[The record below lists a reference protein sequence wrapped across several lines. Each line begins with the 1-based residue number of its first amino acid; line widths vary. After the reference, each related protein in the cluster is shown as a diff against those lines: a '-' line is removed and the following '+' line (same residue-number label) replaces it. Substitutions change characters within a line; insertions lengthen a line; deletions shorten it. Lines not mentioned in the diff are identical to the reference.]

1 MTYAP
6 IGPDALGPA
15 SDNDANEPPVR
26 SGRQTLIWTIKIV
39 VSAGLLYALLSRVDL
54 SRLWATART
63 ASIAWLAAAL
73 GLYFAMVFIS
83 AWRWGVLLHA
93 QHIIVGL
100 GPLLRS
106 YLVATFFNNFLPSNI
121 GGDVIRVRDTA
132 RVAGSRTR
140 AATVVLV
147 DRGIGLLA
155 LVFIAAIGASLASAS
170 SPVIAALGP
179 GLLWLAL
186 GVGTLAGGIV
196 LLKPGAVGR
205 LLAPLKALHQ
215 EWVEER
221 IGRLVGALARFR
233 ETPAALAL
241 GFGGAIVVQAVLVLF
256 YAAIARAINVPIPL
270 AHLAVLIPL
279 SFIVQM
285 APVSVNGLGV
295 REATFSYYFA
305 RLGLPL
311 ESALALSFLGAALVM
326 LFSLS
331 GGVANMTGG
340 QRVAD
345 SGQRTTS

>member
-1 MTYAP
+1 MTYVP
-6 IGPDALGPA
+6 PGPDAPGVNDA
-15 SDNDANEPPVR
+15 SDTPDAKDPPVR
-26 SGRQTLIWTIKIV
+26 GGRQALIWAIKIL
-39 VSAGLLYALLSRVDL
+39 VSGGLLYVLLSRVDL
-54 SRLWATART
+54 SRLWAIART
-63 ASIAWLAAAL
+63 ASMTWLILAL
-73 GLYFAMVFIS
+73 GLYFVMVFVS

-93 QHIIVGL
+93 QHIAVGL
-100 GPLLRS
+100 GTLLRS

-132 RVAGSRTR
+132 RAAGSKTR

-155 LVFIAAIGASLASAS
+155 LVLVAAIGASLATTA
-170 SPVIAALGP
+170 SPVIAAFGP
-179 GLLWLAL
+179 GLLWLAF
-186 GVGTLAGGIV
+186 GIGTLAGGLV
-196 LLKPGAVGR
+196 LLRPDAIGKA
-205 LLAPLKALHQ
+205 LAPLKALHQ

-221 IGRLVGALARFR
+221 ISRLVSALARFR
-233 ETPAALAL
+233 ETPSALAL

-256 YAAIARAINVPIPL
+256 YAAIAHAIDVPISL

-295 REATFSYYFA
+295 REATFSFYFA

-331 GGVANMTGG
+331 GGITNLT
-340 QRVAD
+340 R
-345 SGQRTTS
+345 GQRTRRV